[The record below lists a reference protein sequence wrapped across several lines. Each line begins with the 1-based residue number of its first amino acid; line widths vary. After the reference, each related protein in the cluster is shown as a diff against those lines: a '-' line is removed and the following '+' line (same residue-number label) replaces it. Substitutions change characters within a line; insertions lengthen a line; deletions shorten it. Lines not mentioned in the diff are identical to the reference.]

1 MKAIINNSTCM
12 IVSRERLTRGTVGKT
27 MEAEFSADWEGL
39 AITATFEAGD
49 EKRDKVYTGEP
60 IVIPH
65 EVLTT
70 AGVSVMLGFQGALPD
85 GTIVKRT
92 EKEWLNNVSET
103 LDPAGV
109 PSSEPT
115 PDVVAQIQQAA
126 ANAEALARSVREDA
140 DLGKFQGT
148 AGQKGDKG
156 NTGPAGRDGK
166 SAYAYAVEG
175 GYTGTEAEFAAKL
188 AAEIPVVDATLT
200 QSGQAADAKAV
211 GDKINS
217 LSEEIVTTSE
227 SKVAAHNA
235 GTDTHSDIRLLIQG
249 LTDRLNALADSDDTT
264 LDQLSE
270 VVAYIKSN
278 RSLIEAITTSK
289 VSVADIV
296 DNLTTN
302 VSNKPLSAAQG
313 VVIKT
318 LIDALRNDK
327 LDAAELTNAVNTAL
341 AQAKASG
348 EFDGADGKSAY
359 QYAVEG
365 GYTGTKEKFAA
376 KLAEENPDLTD
387 TEIITAPGYT
397 NQISISTDTDGSI
410 YNGVG
415 YKSGYYLGSTGSET
429 AGGNT
434 LITGFIPVVKGDVIR
449 IKDAKID
456 DTLMIALYPASKSP
470 SSNIGKTIANIKS
483 NAIYGSITV
492 SGDEIVW
499 DTSTIGYHFWSDI
512 AYMRATIW
520 SADAIITVNE
530 EITETVTE
538 KKVLKPDIK
547 VKQGNL
553 DFSIMS
559 PMLSGKNVVFFGDS
573 IFGLT
578 RDSTSVAAYTS
589 QFTGA
594 TVFNVGFGGCR
605 MAVHPTSGYAAFSM
619 WALADAVSSGSFTA
633 QEEQAASGE
642 DYFSKQLALLKS
654 IDFSDVDMI
663 VIHYGTN
670 DFTGNVNIDNESDDD
685 DTATLC
691 GALRYSLRKI
701 QTAYPEIRIF
711 VSLPIYR
718 KWNDTGA
725 ETYTNSSGNKLWDFC
740 SALAGVADEFNCP
753 IINGYKAL
761 GVNSTNNSAFSA
773 DGTHL
778 NDHGRKVFGVYIGGC
793 LIAPSGSE
801 ALTVEI
807 PQGGGGL
814 SDYELID
821 TLDWSTE
828 ELAQLCAGKEYSF
841 EEIHDVLLVYTG
853 LANDTTTVSGL
864 NVVVNN
870 IVLTSSAEP
879 VSGKSGMPMNG
890 YVFLHS
896 MPGIGLFS
904 LKSPGAIASNNY
916 GTTNANIAYNL
927 HPVTGKITKFKIYN
941 MAMGYCTNTG
951 ILKIYVR

>member
-1 MKAIINNSTCM
+1 MIELVCDKNRAFFRETEKLTSGSIGVTINFVFSP
-12 IVSRERLTRGTVGKT
+12 EWDGLLKT
-27 MEAEFSADWEGL
+27 AV
-39 AITATFEAGD
+39 FEAGD
-49 EKRDKVYTGEP
+49 VKNDVVLTADSCEIPPDVLACTDKRLFVGVFGELADKTL
-60 IVIPH
+60 VIPTIYAEAGTIKPGASPSGMTSAPPTPSWPEQVQAIALEAK
-65 EVLTT
+65 EVADSVRSDAD
-70 AGVSVMLGFQGALPD
+70 AGKFNGPAGGWYTPAVTLPD
-85 GTIVKRT
+85 ANTMRFSFSPS
-92 EKEWLNNVSET
+92 KEGMPAVEET
-103 LDPAGV
+103 DIAFPSSSGGSGEDGGYYTPEVTQPAGDTMEV
-109 PSSEPT
+109 SFTPSKATMPK
-115 PDVVAQIQQAA
+115 VASKKVTLPA
-126 ANAEALARSVREDA
+126 
-140 DLGKFQGT
+140 GT
-148 AGQKGDKG
+148 AG
-156 NTGPAGRDGK
+156 ADGK

-188 AAEIPVVDATLT
+188 A
-200 QSGQAADAKAV
+200 
-211 GDKINS
+211 
-217 LSEEIVTTSE
+217 EEI
-227 SKVAAHNA
+227 
-235 GTDTHSDIRLLIQG
+235 
-249 LTDRLNALADSDDTT
+249 
-264 LDQLSE
+264 
-270 VVAYIKSN
+270 
-278 RSLIEAITTSK
+278 
-289 VSVADIV
+289 
-296 DNLTTN
+296 
-302 VSNKPLSAAQG
+302 
-313 VVIKT
+313 
-318 LIDALRNDK
+318 
-327 LDAAELTNAVNTAL
+327 
-341 AQAKASG
+341 
-348 EFDGADGKSAY
+348 
-359 QYAVEG
+359 
-365 GYTGTKEKFAA
+365 
-376 KLAEENPDLTD
+376 PDLTD

-397 NQISISTDTDGSI
+397 NQIPISTDTDESV

-483 NAIYGSITV
+483 NAIYGSIIV
-492 SGDEIVW
+492 SGNEIVW
-499 DTSTIGYHFWSDI
+499 DTSTIGYDFWNDF

-520 SADAIITVNE
+520 SSNAIITVNE
-530 EITETVTE
+530 EIIEAVTE

-553 DFSIMS
+553 DFSVMN

-642 DYFSKQLALLKS
+642 DYFSEQLALLKS

-740 SALAGVADEFNCP
+740 SALAGVADGFNCP

-761 GVNSTNNSAFSA
+761 GVNSINNSAFSA
-773 DGTHL
+773 DGVHL
-778 NDHGRKVFGVYIGGC
+778 NDHGRKVFGEYIGGC
-793 LIAPSGSE
+793 LIAPSGTESQ
-801 ALTVEI
+801 EI
-807 PQGGGGL
+807 P
-814 SDYELID
+814 SDDHINSLID
-821 TLDWSTE
+821 TKLGVIE
-828 ELAQLCAGKEYSF
+828 
-841 EEIHDVLLVYTG
+841 
-853 LANDTTTVSGL
+853 
-864 NVVVNN
+864 
-870 IVLTSSAEP
+870 
-879 VSGKSGMPMNG
+879 NG
-890 YVFLHS
+890 SY
-896 MPGIGLFS
+896 
-904 LKSPGAIASNNY
+904 
-916 GTTNANIAYNL
+916 
-927 HPVTGKITKFKIYN
+927 
-941 MAMGYCTNTG
+941 
-951 ILKIYVR
+951 